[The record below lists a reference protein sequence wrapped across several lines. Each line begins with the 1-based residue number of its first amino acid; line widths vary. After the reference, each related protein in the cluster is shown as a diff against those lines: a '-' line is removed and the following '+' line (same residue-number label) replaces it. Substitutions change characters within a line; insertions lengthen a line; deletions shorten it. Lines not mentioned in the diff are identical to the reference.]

1 MELRAWEGI
10 SVHTSSAAPDL
21 SVLMS
26 STALAPVPQRPTTR
40 LSQGIRKPK
49 TYTDGTIRYVNM
61 LSTFEEPATLH
72 DALTS
77 PHWKQAMDVEFDALQ
92 KKNKTWHLVPPQ
104 RGKMSLT
111 ANGGYKVK
119 RKADGTI
126 DKYKAR

>member
-1 MELRAWEGI
+1 
-10 SVHTSSAAPDL
+10 
-21 SVLMS
+21 MS

-72 DALTS
+72 DALTN

-92 KKNKTWHLVPPQ
+92 KKTRLDILFHHKEGRCH
-104 RGKMSLT
+104 
-111 ANGGYKVK
+111 
-119 RKADGTI
+119 
-126 DKYKAR
+126 